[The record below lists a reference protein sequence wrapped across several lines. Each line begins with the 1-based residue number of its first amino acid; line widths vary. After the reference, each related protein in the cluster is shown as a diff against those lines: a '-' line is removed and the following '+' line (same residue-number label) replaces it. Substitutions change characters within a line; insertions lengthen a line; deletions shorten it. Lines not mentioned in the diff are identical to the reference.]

1 MAMKSAGSELDLGL
15 LLAVFFFFFPP
26 PPFSFSLSR
35 PCWGGLSPPLHGHQR
50 EDLNNWYVT
59 GWHHA
64 PEPSRKSASGLFVKD
79 PQTARLE

>member
-15 LLAVFFFFFPP
+15 LLAVVFFLLSSSFFL
-26 PPFSFSLSR
+26 FSLPALLGRLESTSAR
-35 PCWGGLSPPLHGHQR
+35 HQR

-64 PEPSRKSASGLFVKD
+64 PELSRKSASGLFVKD
-79 PQTARLE
+79 LQTTRLE